1 MANFQDLLLQ
11 QVKKAAGN
19 VEIPANVQNTVL
31 NGLTDSIFGSLTQ
44 TAMKAGGIDQ
54 ITSLLTGKANAA
66 TSPVTA
72 LAGKLFTNNILSKLN
87 LGSILNGTLAA
98 QIPTVIAGLSSIIKD
113 QDGDGDIDLQDVL
126 ITIKGGNKG
135 GSRGGGLLG
144 GILGG
149 ILGRK

>member
-1 MANFQDLLLQ
+1 MANFQDILLQ

-19 VEIPANVQNTVL
+19 IEIPANVQNTVF
-31 NGLTDSIFGSLTQ
+31 NGLSDSIFGSLTQ
-44 TAMKAGGIDQ
+44 TAMKAGGLEQ
-54 ITSLLTGKANAA
+54 IKNLLTGKANAA

-72 LAGKLFTNNILSKLN
+72 LAGQLFATNILSKLK
-87 LGSILNGTLAA
+87 LGNVLNGKLSAL
-98 QIPTVIAGLSSIIKD
+98 IPTIIAGLSSIIKD

-149 ILGRK
+149 ILGKK

>member
-1 MANFQDLLLQ
+1 MAHFQDILLQ

-19 VEIPANVQNTVL
+19 IEIPTNVQNTVL
-31 NGLTDSIFGSLTQ
+31 NGLSDSIFGSLTQ

-87 LGSILNGTLAA
+87 LGSMLNGKLSAL
-98 QIPTVIAGLSSIIKD
+98 IPTIIAGLSSIIKD

-149 ILGRK
+149 IFGRK

>member
-1 MANFQDLLLQ
+1 MANFQDILLQ

-19 VEIPANVQNTVL
+19 VEIPANAQNTVL
-31 NGLTDSIFGSLTQ
+31 NGLADSIFGSLTQ
-44 TAMKAGGIDQ
+44 TAMKSGGLDQ
-54 ITSLLTGKANAA
+54 ITNLLTGKANAA

-87 LGSILNGTLAA
+87 LGSMLNGKLAA
-98 QIPTVIAGLSSIIKD
+98 LIPTVIAGLSGIIKD

-126 ITIKGGNKG
+126 ITIKGGSNG

-149 ILGRK
+149 ILGKK

>member
-1 MANFQDLLLQ
+1 M
-11 QVKKAAGN
+11 
-19 VEIPANVQNTVL
+19 L
-31 NGLTDSIFGSLTQ
+31 NGKLS
-44 TAMKAGGIDQ
+44 
-54 ITSLLTGKANAA
+54 
-66 TSPVTA
+66 A
-72 LAGKLFTNNILSKLN
+72 L
-87 LGSILNGTLAA
+87 
-98 QIPTVIAGLSSIIKD
+98 IPTIIAGLSSIIKD

>member
-1 MANFQDLLLQ
+1 MANFQDILLQ

-87 LGSILNGTLAA
+87 LGSILNGKLAA
-98 QIPTVIAGLSSIIKD
+98 LIPTVIAGLSSIIKD

>member
-87 LGSILNGTLAA
+87 LGSILNGKLAA
-98 QIPTVIAGLSSIIKD
+98 LIPTVIAGLSSIIKD

>member
-1 MANFQDLLLQ
+1 MATFQELLLQ

-31 NGLTDSIFGSLTQ
+31 NGLSDSIFGSLTQ
-44 TAMKAGGIDQ
+44 TAMKAGGLDQ
-54 ITSLLTGKANAA
+54 IKNLLTGKANAA

-72 LAGKLFTNNILSKLN
+72 LAGNLFTNNILSKLN
-87 LGSILNGTLAA
+87 LGNVLNGKLAA
-98 QIPTVIAGLSSIIKD
+98 LIPTIIAGLSSIVKD

-126 ITIKGGNKG
+126 ITIKGGSG
-135 GSRGGGLLG
+135 GSRSGGLLG

-149 ILGRK
+149 IFGKK

>member
-1 MANFQDLLLQ
+1 MANFQDILLQ
-11 QVKKAAGN
+11 QVKRAAGN
-19 VEIPANVQNTVL
+19 VEIPANVQNTVF
-31 NGLTDSIFGSLTQ
+31 NGLADSIFGSLAQ
-44 TAMKAGGIDQ
+44 TAMKSGGIDQ
-54 ITSLLTGKANAA
+54 ITSLLKGQTNAA

-87 LGSILNGTLAA
+87 LGSMLNGKLSAL
-98 QIPTVIAGLSSIIKD
+98 IPTVIAGLSSIIKD

>member
-1 MANFQDLLLQ
+1 MANFQDILLQ
-11 QVKKAAGN
+11 QVKKTAGN
-19 VEIPANVQNTVL
+19 IEIPTNVQNTVL
-31 NGLTDSIFGSLTQ
+31 NGLSDSIFGSLTQ

-87 LGSILNGTLAA
+87 LGSMLNGKLSAL
-98 QIPTVIAGLSSIIKD
+98 IPTIIAGLSSIIKD

-149 ILGRK
+149 IFGRK

>member
-72 LAGKLFTNNILSKLN
+72 LAGKLFTSNILSKLN
-87 LGSILNGTLAA
+87 LGSILNGKLAA
-98 QIPTVIAGLSSIIKD
+98 LIPTVIAGLSSIIKD

>member
-1 MANFQDLLLQ
+1 MANFQDILLQ

-19 VEIPANVQNTVL
+19 IEIPTNVQSTVL
-31 NGLTDSIFGSLTQ
+31 NGLSDSIFGSLTQ
-44 TAMKAGGIDQ
+44 TAMKAGGLDQ

-87 LGSILNGTLAA
+87 LGSMLNGKLSAL
-98 QIPTVIAGLSSIIKD
+98 IPTIIAGLSSIIKD